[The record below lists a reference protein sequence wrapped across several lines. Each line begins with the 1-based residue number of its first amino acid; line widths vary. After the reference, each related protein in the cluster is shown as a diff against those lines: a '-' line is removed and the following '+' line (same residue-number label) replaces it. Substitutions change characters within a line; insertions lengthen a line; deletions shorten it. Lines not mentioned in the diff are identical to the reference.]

1 MNLVVGISR
10 LNTDTSILD
19 IWILNSNLLE
29 EFARKIIGSISM
41 MIISLH
47 L

>member
-1 MNLVVGISR
+1 MNLVVGISP

-19 IWILNSNLLE
+19 IWIRNSNLLE
-29 EFARKIIGSISM
+29 EFARRIIGSISM
-41 MIISLH
+41 MITSHH